1 MTYSTIEIVKV
12 LAIGFLTGVF
22 SGGFGVGGGIVCTPL
37 LRLIMGVSPHVAIG
51 TTMALII
58 PTSISGAVNY
68 LRKDLVDRKLSFA
81 LMLPAIAG
89 VLAGAWLTNVVHGRA
104 LMLSFACL
112 ILLSGTD
119 LVFGVGKKLSGQ
131 GSDPSVRT
139 GAGTDAVPDSN
150 SDSSSDSNSDSRSDP
165 GPISSSD
172 SGQISSPDS
181 SSNSSSNADSAA
193 MVTVIGF
200 MAGSLAG
207 FFGVG
212 GGFVLVP
219 CLLYFF
225 KAPIKSAFG
234 TSLLVIA
241 SVSIPGTITHYLLGH
256 VNIELMLAMMGGAI
270 AGSFVG
276 SSVALKVKDSWLR
289 KAFGVIMLAVAVTL
303 GCRELGG

>member
-58 PTSISGAVNY
+58 PTSISGAANY
-68 LRKDLVDRKLSFA
+68 LRKDLVDRRLSFA

-112 ILLSGTD
+112 ILLSGAD
-119 LVFGVGKKLSGQ
+119 LVFGIGKKLSGQ
-131 GSDPSVRT
+131 GSDPPEGT
-139 GAGTDAVPDSN
+139 AAGTDTG
-150 SDSSSDSNSDSRSDP
+150 SD
-165 GPISSSD
+165 I
-172 SGQISSPDS
+172 
-181 SSNSSSNADSAA
+181 SSNAESAESA
-193 MVTVIGF
+193 ESLEPAASTCSSGPSRPMVIGIGF
-200 MAGSLAG
+200 MAGCLAG

-256 VNIELMLAMMGGAI
+256 VNIGLMLAMMGGAI
-270 AGSFVG
+270 AGSYVG

-303 GCRELGG
+303 GCRELGS

>member
-1 MTYSTIEIVKV
+1 MTYSSIEIIKV

-68 LRKDLVDRKLSFA
+68 LRKDLVDRQLSFS

-89 VLAGAWLTNVVHGRA
+89 VLAGAWLTKVVHGQA

-112 ILLSGTD
+112 ILVSGTD
-119 LVFGVGKKLSGQ
+119 LVFGIGKKLSGQ
-131 GSDPSVRT
+131 GSDSSADS
-139 GAGTDAVPDSN
+139 GSDAGE
-150 SDSSSDSNSDSRSDP
+150 DSSKKQDS
-165 GPISSSD
+165 
-172 SGQISSPDS
+172 
-181 SSNSSSNADSAA
+181 ADSANSA
-193 MVTVIGF
+193 NSTGPSRLMVIGIGF
-200 MAGSLAG
+200 MAGILAG

-212 GGFVLVP
+212 GGFILVP

>member
-131 GSDPSVRT
+131 GSDPSGRT
-139 GAGTDAVPDSN
+139 GAGTDAVP
-150 SDSSSDSNSDSRSDP
+150 DSNSDSRSDP

-172 SGQISSPDS
+172 SGQIS

>member
-1 MTYSTIEIVKV
+1 MIYSSIEIIKV

-68 LRKDLVDRKLSFA
+68 LRKDLVDRQLSFS

-89 VLAGAWLTNVVHGRA
+89 VLAGAWLTKVVHGQA

-112 ILLSGTD
+112 ILVSGTD
-119 LVFGVGKKLSGQ
+119 LVFGIGKKLSGP
-131 GSDPSVRT
+131 G
-139 GAGTDAVPDSN
+139 
-150 SDSSSDSNSDSRSDP
+150 SDSSADSEDQAPGSSMNGGSVDAADSNNSTNSNN
-165 GPISSSD
+165 
-172 SGQISSPDS
+172 
-181 SSNSSSNADSAA
+181 SSNSSNSSNSTGPSRL
-193 MVTVIGF
+193 MVIGIGF

-212 GGFVLVP
+212 GGFILVP

-303 GCRELGG
+303 GCRELGS